1 MPSGRPSKYTETLA
15 AEFCQRLANG
25 RTVRSI
31 CSDDDMPAAPT
42 VYEWLNKYD
51 FFSKLYARAKE
62 IHADAI
68 ADECFKIADTAD
80 ADTAFDEYGNPKPN
94 HEYIQ
99 RSKLRIDTRKW
110 YLAKIMPKKYGD
122 KVEQTIIGDAEKPVH
137 HKVDISAMT
146 QDEVMEFIRSRTQGK
161 DK

>member
-1 MPSGRPSKYTETLA
+1 MGVHSTYTAEKA
-15 AEFCQRLANG
+15 DEFCKRLASG

-31 CSDDDMPAAPT
+31 CSDTDMPDTKTIYLWMQQNP
-42 VYEWLNKYD
+42 D
-51 FFSKLYARAKE
+51 FLQQYVRAKE

-68 ADECFKIADTAD
+68 ADECFLIADTSD

-110 YLAKIMPKKYGD
+110 YLSKILPKKYGD
-122 KVEQTIIGDAEKPVH
+122 KVEQTIVGDKDKPVH
-137 HKVDISAMT
+137 HKVDVAAMSH
-146 QDEVMEFIRSRTQGK
+146 DEVMEIIRQKTKGP
-161 DK
+161 

>member
-1 MPSGRPSKYTETLA
+1 MARPSKYTEA
-15 AEFCQRLANG
+15 MGEEFCRRLADG

-31 CSDDDMPAAPT
+31 CTDDDMPAT
-42 VYEWLNKYD
+42 QTIYNWLNTYPK
-51 FFSKLYARAKE
+51 FLEQYARSKE

-68 ADECFKIADTAD
+68 ADECFQIADTSD

-110 YLAKIMPKKYGD
+110 YLSKVLPKKYGD
-122 KVEQTIIGDAEKPVH
+122 KVEQTIVGDPEKPVH
-137 HKVDISAMT
+137 HKVDIST
-146 QDEVMEFIRSRTQGK
+146 LSHDEVMELIRQKTQGSK
-161 DK
+161 